1 MTTFPRIAGLIILA
15 VAALAGASAAAPAS
29 STAALG
35 ISTAVQASSAAPGA
49 AQASG
54 TVPGTAQEVSA
65 EYKIGPKDL
74 LEITV
79 LGVQEINKL
88 VVRVSEE
95 GRITLPLLGEVMV
108 GDLSKF
114 ELEKKLA
121 ALAGEKVVLK
131 PQVTVHILEYRSR
144 RVSVVGAVE
153 KPGPFELLGRQT
165 VLAAISDAGGLTRDA
180 GEEIIIIRQLPEGA
194 GTSIRISID
203 GLFIKGDPK
212 LNVVLEPGDVI
223 NVPVDKAVPIY
234 VFGQVRNPGA
244 LQVKRSSL
252 PTLTQAIAQAGGFTD
267 RANRKKVQIR
277 RKDASGREIEITVN
291 VRNILKGKIKD
302 IPLQINDT
310 VYVPESLL

>member
-15 VAALAGASAAAPAS
+15 VTALAGAF
-29 STAALG
+29 
-35 ISTAVQASSAAPGA
+35 GA
-49 AQASG
+49 AQASSPAFG
-54 TVPGTAQEVSA
+54 AAQEVSA

-165 VLAAISDAGGLTRDA
+165 VLAAISEAGGLTRDA

>member
-1 MTTFPRIAGLIILA
+1 MNAIARIAAILLLA
-15 VAALAGASAAAPAS
+15 AAALAAAPAGPQD
-29 STAALG
+29 TG
-35 ISTAVQASSAAPGA
+35 
-49 AQASG
+49 
-54 TVPGTAQEVSA
+54 A

-95 GRITLPLLGEVMV
+95 SRITLPLLGEVGV
-108 GDLSKF
+108 GDLTKF

-121 ALAGEKVVLK
+121 GLAGEKIVVNT
-131 PQVTVHILEYRSR
+131 PQVTVHIVEYRSR

-165 VLAAISDAGGLTRDA
+165 VLAAISEAGGLTRDA
-180 GEEIIIIRQLPEGA
+180 GEDIFVIRQLPGGES
-194 GTSIRISID
+194 TSIRLSID
-203 GLFIKGDPK
+203 GLFVQGDPK
-212 LNVVLEPGDVI
+212 LNIALEPGDVI

-234 VFGQVRNPGA
+234 VFGQVKSPGA
-244 LQVKRSSL
+244 LQVKRSSP

-267 RANRKKVQIR
+267 RANRKKVRIR
-277 RKDASGREIEITVN
+277 RKDAAGQELEFTVN
-291 VRNILKGKIKD
+291 VRDILKGRIKD
-302 IPLQINDT
+302 IPLQPNDT

>member
-15 VAALAGASAAAPAS
+15 VTALAGATTAAPAS
-29 STAALG
+29 STAVLG
-35 ISTAVQASSAAPGA
+35 ISTAAQASSTAFSA
-49 AQASG
+49 
-54 TVPGTAQEVSA
+54 AQEVSA

-165 VLAAISDAGGLTRDA
+165 VLAAISEAGGLTRDA

>member
-1 MTTFPRIAGLIILA
+1 MTKTIKTAGLIVLA
-15 VAALAGASAAAPAS
+15 LALAGPAAAQQPAS
-29 STAALG
+29 
-35 ISTAVQASSAAPGA
+35 P
-49 AQASG
+49 
-54 TVPGTAQEVSA
+54 
-65 EYKIGPKDL
+65 EYKIGAKDL

-79 LGVQEINKL
+79 LGVQEISKL

-95 GRITLPLLGEVMV
+95 GRITLPLLGEVEV
-108 GDLSKF
+108 GNLTKF
-114 ELEKKLA
+114 EVEKKLTR
-121 ALAGEKVVLK
+121 LAGEKIVLK
-131 PQVTVHILEYRSR
+131 PQVTVHILEYMSR

-165 VLAAISDAGGLTRDA
+165 VLSVLSEAGGLTRDA
-180 GEEIIIIRQLPEGA
+180 GEEIIIIRQLPA
-194 GTSIRISID
+194 GDSTAIRIPID
-203 GLFIKGDPK
+203 GLFVKGDPK

-223 NVPVDKAVPIY
+223 NVPVDKVVPIY

-267 RANRKKVQIR
+267 RANRKRIQIR
-277 RKDASGREIEITVN
+277 RKDATGKEFEISVN

-302 IPLQINDT
+302 IPLKENDT